1 MLYKRK
7 SDSSDMSYLGEI
19 RASKG
24 FDRGLEDGEAGRRHA
39 LIPKLKLNAEDN
51 LAYAA

>member
-1 MLYKRK
+1 VNEFYSR
-7 SDSSDMSYLGEI
+7 G
-19 RASKG
+19 SKG
-24 FDRGLEDGEAGRRHA
+24 FDRESEDGEASRRHA